1 MRHSAKR
8 RIEEEKRT
16 ARKKRI
22 CRWNFAAAFILL
34 IQALASGILFYS
46 SCKLGMFPIWI
57 LSVIAGILLLFLLI
71 DALFLFAGKK
81 ENLAKNFRRFT
92 GIILA
97 AVMTVTSVYI
107 GNIFNTVDNT
117 IENITATTAT
127 VVEESEAEDVAVTMN
142 VYVLNSNTAES
153 LSDCKNLKFGVIG
166 ANDGPASFAAVT
178 KIKEEFGS
186 QIDVTDYKDFSLM
199 GMDFYHG
206 DIQVAI
212 LNETNLMLLKESNL
226 FSNWT
231 DYTKQI
237 AEIKISSFELS
248 AAEAANPYGNYDKPV
263 EIKPATSAVENIEVE
278 PFIIYIS
285 GSDSREEYFE
295 TERSDVNI
303 LMVVNPATKQILL
316 INTPRDYYIP
326 NPISSE
332 GVEDKL
338 THLGLYGVDC
348 SITGLENLYDCDI
361 NYYVQINFTGMEKLV
376 DDIGG
381 VTIDNPQSFMAEDK
395 YFYDEGVITLN
406 GPEALAYARER
417 YAFEEGDN
425 MRGQNQMRLITAM
438 FRKVTASPTLIMNYK
453 TILEDL
459 EGYIVTNMEA
469 DEIDTLVRMQ
479 LNDFSTWNIQSYSV
493 TGSGGMDYTYSAPWE
508 ELYVTY
514 PYYSTVVRGQDL
526 IDRVLDG
533 EILTDEDVE

>member
-1 MRHSAKR
+1 MKHSAKK
-8 RIEEEKRT
+8 RIEEEKKI
-16 ARKKRI
+16 ARRKSTL
-22 CRWNFAAAFILL
+22 RWSFVAGLILL
-34 IQALASGILFYS
+34 IQAIASGFLFYS
-46 SCKLGMFPIWI
+46 AYKLGMFPTWMLSI
-57 LSVIAGILLLFLLI
+57 LAGVLIILLLVSTLLLI
-71 DALFLFAGKK
+71 SGKK
-81 ENLAKNFRRFT
+81 ENLARNFRRFM

-107 GNIFNTVDNT
+107 GNMFGTVDNT
-117 IENITATTAT
+117 IENITVTETTAP
-127 VVEESEAEDVAVTMN
+127 VEEQEDVAAVMN
-142 VYVLNSNTAES
+142 VYVLNSSTAES
-153 LSDCKNLKFGVIG
+153 LVDCKDLKFGVIG
-166 ANDGPASFAAVT
+166 SNDGPASFAAVT
-178 KIKEEFGS
+178 KLKAELNP
-186 QIDVTDYKDFSLM
+186 QLKVLDYKNFNLL
-199 GMDFYHG
+199 GIDFYHG

-212 LNETNLMLLKESNL
+212 INDTNLKLLKETQL
-226 FSNWT
+226 FANWA
-231 DYTKQI
+231 DYTKLI
-237 AEIKISSFELS
+237 AEIKISTPEL
-248 AAEAANPYGNYDKPV
+248 ATAEANNPYGNYDKPV

-285 GSDSREEYFE
+285 GSDSREEYFT

-303 LMVVNPATKQILL
+303 LMVVNPQTKQILL

-326 NPISSE
+326 NPRSSA
-332 GVEDKL
+332 GTEDKL

-381 VTIDNPQSFMAEDK
+381 VTIDNPQSFTAEDT
-395 YFYDEGVITLN
+395 YWYDEGVITLN
-406 GPEALAYARER
+406 GAEALAYARER
-417 YAFEEGDN
+417 HAFAEGDN

-438 FRKVTASPTLIMNYK
+438 FKKVTSSPTLIMNYK

-459 EGYIVTNMEA
+459 EGYILTNMEA

-479 LNDFSTWNIQSYSV
+479 LEDFPEWNIQSYAV
-493 TGSGGMDYTYSAPWE
+493 TGWGGMDTTYSAPWE

-514 PYYSTVVRGQDL
+514 PYYSTVVQGQDL
-526 IDRVLDG
+526 IDRVLDD

>member
-1 MRHSAKR
+1 MKHSAKK
-8 RIEEEKRT
+8 RIEEEKKI
-16 ARKKRI
+16 ARRKSTL
-22 CRWNFAAAFILL
+22 RWSFVAGLILL
-34 IQALASGILFYS
+34 IQAIASGFLFYS
-46 SCKLGMFPIWI
+46 AYKLGMFPTWMLSI
-57 LSVIAGILLLFLLI
+57 LAGVLIILLLVSTLLLI
-71 DALFLFAGKK
+71 SGKK
-81 ENLAKNFRRFT
+81 ENLARNFRRFT

-107 GNIFNTVDNT
+107 GNMFGTVDNT
-117 IENITATTAT
+117 IENITVTETTAP
-127 VVEESEAEDVAVTMN
+127 VEEQEDVAAVMN
-142 VYVLNSNTAES
+142 VYVLNSSTAES
-153 LSDCKNLKFGVIG
+153 LADCKDLKFGVIG
-166 ANDGPASFAAVT
+166 SNDGPASFAAVT
-178 KIKEEFGS
+178 KLKAELNPQLKVS
-186 QIDVTDYKDFSLM
+186 DYKNFNLL
-199 GMDFYHG
+199 GIDFYHG

-212 LNETNLMLLKESNL
+212 INDTNLKLLKETQL
-226 FSNWT
+226 FANWA
-231 DYTKQI
+231 DYTKLI
-237 AEIKISSFELS
+237 AEIKISTPEL
-248 AAEAANPYGNYDKPV
+248 ATAEANNPYGNYDKPV

-285 GSDSREEYFE
+285 GSDSREEYFT

-303 LMVVNPATKQILL
+303 MMVVNPQTKQILL

-326 NPISSE
+326 NPRSSA
-332 GVEDKL
+332 GTEDKL

-381 VTIDNPQSFMAEDK
+381 VTIDNPQSFTAEDT
-395 YFYDEGVITLN
+395 YWYDEGVITLN
-406 GPEALAYARER
+406 GAEALAYARER
-417 YAFEEGDN
+417 HAFAEGDN

-438 FRKVTASPTLIMNYK
+438 FKKVTSSPTLIMNYK

-459 EGYIVTNMEA
+459 EGYILTNMKA

-479 LNDFSTWNIQSYSV
+479 LEDFPEWNIQSYAV
-493 TGSGGMDYTYSAPWE
+493 TGWGGMDTTYSAPWE

-514 PYYSTVVRGQDL
+514 PYYSTVIQGQDL

>member
-1 MRHSAKR
+1 MKHSAKK
-8 RIEEEKRT
+8 RIEEEKKI
-16 ARKKRI
+16 ARRKSTL
-22 CRWNFAAAFILL
+22 RWSFVAGLILL
-34 IQALASGILFYS
+34 IQAIASGFLFYS
-46 SCKLGMFPIWI
+46 AYKLGMFPTWMLSI
-57 LSVIAGILLLFLLI
+57 LAGVLIILLLVSTLLLI
-71 DALFLFAGKK
+71 SGKK
-81 ENLAKNFRRFT
+81 ENLARNFRRFT

-107 GNIFNTVDNT
+107 GNMFGTVDNT
-117 IENITATTAT
+117 IENITVTETTAP
-127 VVEESEAEDVAVTMN
+127 VEEQEDVAAVMN
-142 VYVLNSNTAES
+142 VYVLNSSTAES
-153 LSDCKNLKFGVIG
+153 LADCKDLKFGVIG
-166 ANDGPASFAAVT
+166 SNDGPASFAAVT
-178 KIKEEFGS
+178 KLKAELNPQLKVS
-186 QIDVTDYKDFSLM
+186 DYKNFNLL
-199 GMDFYHG
+199 GIDFYHG

-212 LNETNLMLLKESNL
+212 INDTNLKLLKETQL
-226 FSNWT
+226 FANWA
-231 DYTKQI
+231 DYTKLI
-237 AEIKISSFELS
+237 AEIKISTPEL
-248 AAEAANPYGNYDKPV
+248 ATAEANNPYGNYDKPV

-285 GSDSREEYFE
+285 GSDSREEYFT

-303 LMVVNPATKQILL
+303 LMVVNPQTKQILL

-326 NPISSE
+326 NPRSSA
-332 GVEDKL
+332 GTEDKL

-381 VTIDNPQSFMAEDK
+381 VTIDNPQSFTAEDT
-395 YFYDEGVITLN
+395 YWYDEGVITLN
-406 GPEALAYARER
+406 GAEALAYARER
-417 YAFEEGDN
+417 HAFAEGDN

-438 FRKVTASPTLIMNYK
+438 FKKVTSSPTLIMNYK

-459 EGYIVTNMEA
+459 EGYILTNMEA

-479 LNDFSTWNIQSYSV
+479 LEDFPEWNIQSYAV
-493 TGSGGMDYTYSAPWE
+493 TGWGGMDTTYSAPWE

-514 PYYSTVVRGQDL
+514 PYYSTVIQGQDL

>member
-1 MRHSAKR
+1 MKHSAKK
-8 RIEEEKRT
+8 RIEEEKKI
-16 ARKKRI
+16 ARRKSTL
-22 CRWNFAAAFILL
+22 RWSFVAGLILL
-34 IQALASGILFYS
+34 IQAIASGFLFYS
-46 SCKLGMFPIWI
+46 AYKLGMFPTWMLSI
-57 LSVIAGILLLFLLI
+57 LAGVLIILLLVSTLLLI
-71 DALFLFAGKK
+71 SGKK
-81 ENLAKNFRRFT
+81 ENLARNFRRFT

-107 GNIFNTVDNT
+107 GNMFGTVDNT
-117 IENITATTAT
+117 IENITVTETTAP
-127 VVEESEAEDVAVTMN
+127 VEEQEDVAAVMN
-142 VYVLNSNTAES
+142 VYVLNSSTAES
-153 LSDCKNLKFGVIG
+153 LVDCKDLKFGVIG
-166 ANDGPASFAAVT
+166 SNDGPASFAAVT
-178 KIKEEFGS
+178 KLKAELNP
-186 QIDVTDYKDFSLM
+186 QLKVLDYKNFNLL
-199 GMDFYHG
+199 GIDFYHG

-212 LNETNLMLLKESNL
+212 INDTNLKLLKETQL
-226 FSNWT
+226 FANWA
-231 DYTKQI
+231 DYTKLI
-237 AEIKISSFELS
+237 AEIKISTPEL
-248 AAEAANPYGNYDKPV
+248 ATAEANNPYGNYDKPV

-285 GSDSREEYFE
+285 GSDSREEYFT

-303 LMVVNPATKQILL
+303 LMVVNPQTKQILL

-326 NPISSE
+326 NPRSSA
-332 GVEDKL
+332 GTEDKL

-381 VTIDNPQSFMAEDK
+381 VTIDNPQSFTAEDT
-395 YFYDEGVITLN
+395 YWYDEGVITLN
-406 GPEALAYARER
+406 GAEALAYARER
-417 YAFEEGDN
+417 HAFAEGDN

-438 FRKVTASPTLIMNYK
+438 FKKVTSSPTLIMNYK

-459 EGYIVTNMEA
+459 EGYILTNMEA

-479 LNDFSTWNIQSYSV
+479 LEDFPEWNIQSYAV
-493 TGSGGMDYTYSAPWE
+493 TGWGGMDTTYSAPWE

-514 PYYSTVVRGQDL
+514 PYYSTVIQGQDL
-526 IDRVLDG
+526 IDRVLDD

>member
-1 MRHSAKR
+1 MKHSAKK
-8 RIEEEKRT
+8 RIEEEKKI
-16 ARKKRI
+16 ARRKSTL
-22 CRWNFAAAFILL
+22 RWSFVAGLILL
-34 IQALASGILFYS
+34 IQAIASGFLFYS
-46 SCKLGMFPIWI
+46 AYKLGMFPTWMLSI
-57 LSVIAGILLLFLLI
+57 LAGVLIILLLVSTLLLI
-71 DALFLFAGKK
+71 SGKK
-81 ENLAKNFRRFT
+81 ENLARNFRRFT

-107 GNIFNTVDNT
+107 GNMFGTVDNT
-117 IENITATTAT
+117 IENITVTETTAP
-127 VVEESEAEDVAVTMN
+127 VEEQEDVAAVMN
-142 VYVLNSNTAES
+142 VYVLNSSTAES
-153 LSDCKNLKFGVIG
+153 LADCKDLKFGVIG
-166 ANDGPASFAAVT
+166 SNDGPASFAAVT
-178 KIKEEFGS
+178 KLKAELNP
-186 QIDVTDYKDFSLM
+186 QLKVLDYKNFNLL
-199 GMDFYHG
+199 GIDFYHG

-212 LNETNLMLLKESNL
+212 INDTNLKLLKETQL
-226 FSNWT
+226 FANWA
-231 DYTKQI
+231 DYTKLI
-237 AEIKISSFELS
+237 AEIKISTPEL
-248 AAEAANPYGNYDKPV
+248 ATAEANNPYGNYDKPV

-285 GSDSREEYFE
+285 GSDSREEYFT

-303 LMVVNPATKQILL
+303 LMVVNPQTKQILL

-326 NPISSE
+326 NPRSSA
-332 GVEDKL
+332 GTEDKL

-381 VTIDNPQSFMAEDK
+381 VTIDNPQSFTAEDT
-395 YFYDEGVITLN
+395 YWYDEGVITLN
-406 GPEALAYARER
+406 GAEALAYARER
-417 YAFEEGDN
+417 HAFAEGDN

-438 FRKVTASPTLIMNYK
+438 FKKVTSSPTLIMNYK

-459 EGYIVTNMEA
+459 EGYILTNMEA

-479 LNDFSTWNIQSYSV
+479 LEDFPEWNIQSYAV
-493 TGSGGMDYTYSAPWE
+493 TGWGGMDTTYSAPWE

-514 PYYSTVVRGQDL
+514 PYYSTVIQGQDL
-526 IDRVLDG
+526 IDRVLDD

>member
-1 MRHSAKR
+1 MKHSAKK
-8 RIEEEKRT
+8 RIEEEKKI
-16 ARKKRI
+16 ARRKSTL
-22 CRWNFAAAFILL
+22 RWSFVAGLILL
-34 IQALASGILFYS
+34 IQAIASGFLFYS
-46 SCKLGMFPIWI
+46 AYKLGMFPTWMLSI
-57 LSVIAGILLLFLLI
+57 LAGVLIILLLVSTLLLI
-71 DALFLFAGKK
+71 SGKK
-81 ENLAKNFRRFT
+81 ENLARNFRRFT

-107 GNIFNTVDNT
+107 GNMFGTVDNT
-117 IENITATTAT
+117 IENITVTETTAP
-127 VVEESEAEDVAVTMN
+127 VEEQEDVAAVMN
-142 VYVLNSNTAES
+142 VYVLNSSTAES
-153 LSDCKNLKFGVIG
+153 LADCKDLKFGVIG
-166 ANDGPASFAAVT
+166 SNDGPASFAAVT
-178 KIKEEFGS
+178 KLKAELNPQLKVS
-186 QIDVTDYKDFSLM
+186 DYKNFNLL
-199 GMDFYHG
+199 GIDFYHG

-212 LNETNLMLLKESNL
+212 INDTNLKLLKETQL
-226 FSNWT
+226 FANWA
-231 DYTKQI
+231 DYTKLI
-237 AEIKISSFELS
+237 AEIKISTPEL
-248 AAEAANPYGNYDKPV
+248 ATAEANNPYGNYDKPV

-285 GSDSREEYFE
+285 GSDSREEYFT

-303 LMVVNPATKQILL
+303 LMVVNPQTKQILL

-326 NPISSE
+326 NPRSSA
-332 GVEDKL
+332 GTEDKL

-381 VTIDNPQSFMAEDK
+381 VTIDNPQSFTAEDT
-395 YFYDEGVITLN
+395 YWYDEGVITLN
-406 GPEALAYARER
+406 GAEALAYARER
-417 YAFEEGDN
+417 HAFAEGDN

-438 FRKVTASPTLIMNYK
+438 FTKVTSSPTLIMNYK

-459 EGYIVTNMEA
+459 EGYILTNMEA

-479 LNDFSTWNIQSYSV
+479 LEDFPEWNIQSYAV
-493 TGSGGMDYTYSAPWE
+493 TGWGGMDTTYSAPWE

-514 PYYSTVVRGQDL
+514 PYYSTVIQGQDL

>member
-1 MRHSAKR
+1 MKHSAKK
-8 RIEEEKRT
+8 RIEEEKKI
-16 ARKKRI
+16 ARRKSTL
-22 CRWNFAAAFILL
+22 RWSFVAGLILL
-34 IQALASGILFYS
+34 IQAIASGFLFYS
-46 SCKLGMFPIWI
+46 AYKLGMFPTWMLSI
-57 LSVIAGILLLFLLI
+57 LAGVLIILLLVSTLLLI
-71 DALFLFAGKK
+71 SGKK
-81 ENLAKNFRRFT
+81 ENLARNFRRFT

-107 GNIFNTVDNT
+107 GNMFGTVDNT
-117 IENITATTAT
+117 IENITVTETTAP
-127 VVEESEAEDVAVTMN
+127 VEEQEDVAAVMN
-142 VYVLNSNTAES
+142 VYVLNSSTAES
-153 LSDCKNLKFGVIG
+153 LADCKDLKFGVIG
-166 ANDGPASFAAVT
+166 SNDGPASFAAVT
-178 KIKEEFGS
+178 KLKAELNPQLKVS
-186 QIDVTDYKDFSLM
+186 DYKNFNLL
-199 GMDFYHG
+199 GIDFYHG

-212 LNETNLMLLKESNL
+212 INDTNLKFLKETQL
-226 FSNWT
+226 FANWA
-231 DYTKQI
+231 DYTKLI
-237 AEIKISSFELS
+237 AEIKISTPEL
-248 AAEAANPYGNYDKPV
+248 ATAEANNPYGNYDKPV

-285 GSDSREEYFE
+285 GSDSREEYFT

-303 LMVVNPATKQILL
+303 LMVVNPQTKQILL

-326 NPISSE
+326 NPRSSA
-332 GVEDKL
+332 GTEDKL

-381 VTIDNPQSFMAEDK
+381 VTIDNPQSFTAEDT
-395 YFYDEGVITLN
+395 YWYDEGVITLN
-406 GPEALAYARER
+406 GAEALAYARER
-417 YAFEEGDN
+417 HAFAEGDN

-438 FRKVTASPTLIMNYK
+438 FKKVTSSPTLIMNYK

-459 EGYIVTNMEA
+459 EGYILTNMEA

-479 LNDFSTWNIQSYSV
+479 LEDFPEWNIQSYAV
-493 TGSGGMDYTYSAPWE
+493 TGWGGMDTTYSAPWE

-514 PYYSTVVRGQDL
+514 PYYSTVIQGQDL

>member
-1 MRHSAKR
+1 MKHSAKK
-8 RIEEEKRT
+8 RIEEEKKI
-16 ARKKRI
+16 ARRKSTL
-22 CRWNFAAAFILL
+22 RWSFVAGLILL
-34 IQALASGILFYS
+34 IQAIASGFLFYS
-46 SCKLGMFPIWI
+46 AYKLGMFPTWMLSI
-57 LSVIAGILLLFLLI
+57 LAGVLIILLLVSTLLLI
-71 DALFLFAGKK
+71 SGKK
-81 ENLAKNFRRFT
+81 ENLARNFRRFT

-107 GNIFNTVDNT
+107 GNMFGTVDNT
-117 IENITATTAT
+117 IENITVTETTAP
-127 VVEESEAEDVAVTMN
+127 VEEQEDVAAVMN
-142 VYVLNSNTAES
+142 VYVLNSSTAES
-153 LSDCKNLKFGVIG
+153 LADCKDLKFGVIG
-166 ANDGPASFAAVT
+166 SNDGPASFAAVT
-178 KIKEEFGS
+178 KLKAELNPQLKVS
-186 QIDVTDYKDFSLM
+186 DYKNFNLL
-199 GMDFYHG
+199 GIDFYHG

-212 LNETNLMLLKESNL
+212 INDTNLKLLKETQL
-226 FSNWT
+226 FANWA
-231 DYTKQI
+231 DYTKLI
-237 AEIKISSFELS
+237 AEIKISTSEL
-248 AAEAANPYGNYDKPV
+248 ATAEANNPYGNYDKPV
-263 EIKPATSAVENIEVE
+263 EIKPAASAVENIEVE

-285 GSDSREEYFE
+285 GSDSREEYFT

-303 LMVVNPATKQILL
+303 LMVVNPQTKQILL

-326 NPISSE
+326 NPRSSA
-332 GVEDKL
+332 GTEDKL

-381 VTIDNPQSFMAEDK
+381 VTMDNPQSFTAEDT
-395 YFYDEGVITLN
+395 YWYDEGVITLN
-406 GPEALAYARER
+406 GAEALAYARER
-417 YAFEEGDN
+417 HAFAEGDN

-438 FRKVTASPTLIMNYK
+438 FKKVTSSPTLIMNYK

-459 EGYIVTNMEA
+459 EGYILTNMEA

-479 LNDFSTWNIQSYSV
+479 LEDFPEWKIQSYAV
-493 TGSGGMDYTYSAPWE
+493 TGWGGMDTTYSAPWE

-514 PYYSTVVRGQDL
+514 PYYSTVVQGQDL

>member
-1 MRHSAKR
+1 MKHSAKK
-8 RIEEEKRT
+8 RIEEEKKI
-16 ARKKRI
+16 ARRKSTL
-22 CRWNFAAAFILL
+22 RWSFVAGLILL
-34 IQALASGILFYS
+34 IQAIASGFLFYS
-46 SCKLGMFPIWI
+46 AYKLGMFPTWMLSI
-57 LSVIAGILLLFLLI
+57 LAGVLIILLLVSTLLLI
-71 DALFLFAGKK
+71 SGKK
-81 ENLAKNFRRFT
+81 ENLARNFRRFT

-107 GNIFNTVDNT
+107 GNMFGTVDNT
-117 IENITATTAT
+117 IENITVTETTAP
-127 VVEESEAEDVAVTMN
+127 VEEQEDVAAVMN
-142 VYVLNSNTAES
+142 VYVLNSSTAES
-153 LSDCKNLKFGVIG
+153 LADCKDLKFGVIG
-166 ANDGPASFAAVT
+166 SNDGPASFAAVT
-178 KIKEEFGS
+178 KLKAELNPQLKVS
-186 QIDVTDYKDFSLM
+186 DYKNFNLL
-199 GMDFYHG
+199 GIDFYHG

-212 LNETNLMLLKESNL
+212 INDTNLKFLKETQL
-226 FSNWT
+226 FANWA
-231 DYTKQI
+231 DYTKLI
-237 AEIKISSFELS
+237 AEIKISTPEL
-248 AAEAANPYGNYDKPV
+248 ATAEANNPYGNYDKPV

-285 GSDSREEYFE
+285 GSDSREEYFT

-303 LMVVNPATKQILL
+303 LMVVNPKTKQILL

-326 NPISSE
+326 NPRSSA
-332 GVEDKL
+332 GTEDKL

-381 VTIDNPQSFMAEDK
+381 VTIDNPQSFTAEDT
-395 YFYDEGVITLN
+395 YWYDEGVITLN
-406 GPEALAYARER
+406 GAEALAYARER
-417 YAFEEGDN
+417 HAFAEGDN

-438 FRKVTASPTLIMNYK
+438 FKKVTSSPTLIMNYK

-459 EGYIVTNMEA
+459 EGYILTNMEA

-479 LNDFSTWNIQSYSV
+479 LEDFPEWNIQSYAV
-493 TGSGGMDYTYSAPWE
+493 TGWGGMDTTYSAPWE

-514 PYYSTVVRGQDL
+514 PYYSTVIQGQDL

>member
-1 MRHSAKR
+1 MKHSAKK
-8 RIEEEKRT
+8 RIEEEKKT
-16 ARKKRI
+16 ARRKRTL
-22 CRWNFAAAFILL
+22 RWSFVAGLILL
-34 IQALASGILFYS
+34 IQAIASGFLFYS
-46 SCKLGMFPIWI
+46 ACKLGMFPTWMLSI
-57 LSVIAGILLLFLLI
+57 LAGVLIILLLVSTLLLI
-71 DALFLFAGKK
+71 AGKK
-81 ENLAKNFRRFT
+81 ENLARNFRRFT

-107 GNIFNTVDNT
+107 GNMFGTVDNT
-117 IENITATTAT
+117 IENITVTETTAP
-127 VVEESEAEDVAVTMN
+127 VEEQEDVAVVMN
-142 VYVLNSNTAES
+142 VYVLNSSTAES
-153 LSDCKNLKFGVIG
+153 LADCKDLKFGVIG
-166 ANDGPASFAAVT
+166 SNDGPASFAAVT
-178 KIKEEFGS
+178 KLKAELNPQLKVS
-186 QIDVTDYKDFSLM
+186 DYKNFNLL
-199 GMDFYHG
+199 GIDFYHG

-212 LNETNLMLLKESNL
+212 INDTNLKLLKETQL
-226 FSNWT
+226 FANWA
-231 DYTKQI
+231 DYTKLI
-237 AEIKISSFELS
+237 AEIKISTPEL
-248 AAEAANPYGNYDKPV
+248 ATAEANNPYGNYDKPV

-285 GSDSREEYFE
+285 GSDSREEYFT

-303 LMVVNPATKQILL
+303 LMVVNPQTKQILL

-326 NPISSE
+326 NPRSSA
-332 GVEDKL
+332 GTEDKL
-338 THLGLYGVDC
+338 THLGIYGVDC

-381 VTIDNPQSFMAEDK
+381 VTIDNPQSFTAEDT
-395 YFYDEGVITLN
+395 YWYDEGVITLN
-406 GPEALAYARER
+406 GAEALAYARER
-417 YAFEEGDN
+417 HAFAEGDN

-438 FRKVTASPTLIMNYK
+438 FKKVTSSPTLIMNYK

-459 EGYIVTNMEA
+459 EGYILTNMEA

-479 LNDFSTWNIQSYSV
+479 LEDFPEWNIQSYAV
-493 TGSGGMDYTYSAPWE
+493 TGWGGMDTTYSAPWE

-514 PYYSTVVRGQDL
+514 PYYSTVVQGQDL